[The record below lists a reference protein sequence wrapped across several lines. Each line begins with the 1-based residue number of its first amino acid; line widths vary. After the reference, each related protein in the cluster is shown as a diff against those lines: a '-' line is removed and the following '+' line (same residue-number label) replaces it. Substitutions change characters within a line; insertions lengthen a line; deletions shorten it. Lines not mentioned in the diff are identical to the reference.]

1 VRWRYKAVSDFS
13 SIDQLISANRIVA
26 ALLADLT
33 VCTFGVAEG
42 LRREERSSDLV
53 AAGGAAPMD
62 RLITAAVGLSDCN
75 ASVLT
80 TLGAISAEVNRYV
93 KSLIPSGDALKRS

>member
-1 VRWRYKAVSDFS
+1 
-13 SIDQLISANRIVA
+13 
-26 ALLADLT
+26 
-33 VCTFGVAEG
+33 
-42 LRREERSSDLV
+42 
-53 AAGGAAPMD
+53 MD
-62 RLITAAVGLSDCN
+62 RLIAAAVGLSDCN